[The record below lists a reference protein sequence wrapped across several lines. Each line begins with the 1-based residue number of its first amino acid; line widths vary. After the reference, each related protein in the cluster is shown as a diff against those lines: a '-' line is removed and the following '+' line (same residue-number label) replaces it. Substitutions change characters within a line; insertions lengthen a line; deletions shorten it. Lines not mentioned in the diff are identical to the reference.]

1 MFDEILDDMLEELKQ
16 EANYTLTENFALTH
30 KSTLSHCLDLFAT
43 VGALRNATPNEIR
56 TRFMRAFAED
66 SDMATKIAF
75 YARDIRGGLGERR
88 AFRVILEWLA
98 KNSPSTVAKNISLIP
113 EYGRYDDLLALI
125 GTQCEA
131 SAFTLIASQ
140 LKADLE
146 SDSPSLLAKW
156 LPSINASS
164 PETRRKALITAKA
177 LGMSLKDY
185 RKALTKL
192 RAKLRIIENN
202 LRENDYTFDYSKQ
215 PSKAMFKYRK
225 AFIRNDNERYL
236 AFLNDVAEGRTE
248 IHTGTLTPYDVIM
261 PIFTR
266 GMIDDNERKSLNT
279 TWNALEDFTRGEN
292 ALAVVDGSGSMY
304 GGNVVYPIAVAVSL
318 GIYFAEHNKGEYHNH
333 FITFSATPQLVQIK
347 GADIVEKVNYCA
359 SFNEVA
365 NTNIQAV
372 FELILNTAMKHN
384 IPQSEMPSALYIISD
399 MEFDSCADNADMTN
413 FEYAKKI
420 FADNGYTLPQVIF
433 WNVDSRN
440 TQQPVTM
447 NEQGVILV
455 SGLSPRIF
463 AMIKSGNLSP
473 YAFMLEVLNS
483 ERYAKITA

>member
-1 MFDEILDDMLEELKQ
+1 
-16 EANYTLTENFALTH
+16 
-30 KSTLSHCLDLFAT
+30 
-43 VGALRNATPNEIR
+43 
-56 TRFMRAFAED
+56 
-66 SDMATKIAF
+66 
-75 YARDIRGGLGERR
+75 
-88 AFRVILEWLA
+88 
-98 KNSPSTVAKNISLIP
+98 
-113 EYGRYDDLLALI
+113 
-125 GTQCEA
+125 
-131 SAFTLIASQ
+131 
-140 LKADLE
+140 
-146 SDSPSLLAKW
+146 
-156 LPSINASS
+156 
-164 PETRRKALITAKA
+164 
-177 LGMSLKDY
+177 MSLKDY

-215 PSKAMFKYRK
+215 PSRAMLKYRK

-248 IHTGTLTPYDVIM
+248 IHTGTLTPYDIIM

-304 GGNVVYPIAVAVSL
+304 GGMVVYPIAVAVSL

-399 MEFDSCADNADMTN
+399 MEFDFCTYNADMTN